1 MIINNLEKQCPKC
14 KSYIHKKGFVSHFK
28 NCDSSGILK
37 KNQRNIHN
45 DVFIQSLKDP
55 NSNYYI
61 CNKCNDKIGKFNI
74 NRHLKVCKGIF
85 KDLRNK
91 KYNSIPNKKIS
102 IKINDNLFECKK
114 CKKQFKKYA
123 IGSHYFRKHT
133 EKGKKLNPFKN
144 CYIKSW
150 NKGLTK
156 ETDNRI
162 LKGSISLKESYKS
175 GKIIGSFKGKKHSEE
190 TKEKI
195 RQKRIEYLKLKT
207 GQTAWE
213 RRSSGKMSYLEQ
225 WFYDEI
231 IIKENLLSKYDI
243 VNEYSEYPYFI
254 DFAFLNIK
262 LAVELDGA
270 CHFTNG
276 NKRKE
281 SDLKKNKLLKSKGWN
296 IFRIAYFENQT
307 EVKERFLKLLKENN
321 FKFSQKIYDNKLIK
335 HLEIKKEKVK
345 IKLIEKKEN
354 SRIQKTLDLI
364 NKRKQLILESNI
376 DFTKKGWSGKV
387 NQLTGL
393 GHAHVTNFLR
403 THLLELF
410 QKSYKRKGTK
420 IK

>member
-1 MIINNLEKQCPKC
+1 MKNKVLC
-14 KSYIHKKGFVSHFK
+14 SYG
-28 NCDSSGILK
+28 
-37 KNQRNIHN
+37 
-45 DVFIQSLKDP
+45 
-55 NSNYYI
+55 
-61 CNKCNDKIGKFNI
+61 CNKEAKFYI
-74 NRHLKVCKGIF
+74 TKQLKPCCSKSHNSCEA
-85 KDLRNK
+85 LRNK
-91 KYNSIPNKKIS
+91 NSNGLKKAHKNNCYSNQFNVGLFISKLKIENPKKYNL
-102 IKINDNLFECKK
+102 IKQ
-114 CKKQFKKYA
+114 KQKNTFKKN
-123 IGSHYFRKHT
+123 
-133 EKGKKLNPFKN
+133 KLL
-144 CYIKSW
+144 
-150 NKGLTK
+150 GLH
-156 ETDNRI
+156 NI
-162 LKGSISLKESYKS
+162 L
-175 GKIIGSFKGKKHSEE
+175 GKKHSEE

-213 RRSSGKMSYLEQ
+213 RRSQGKMSYLEK

-321 FKFSQKIYDNKLIK
+321 FKFSQKIYDDKLIK
-335 HLEIKKEKVK
+335 HLEIRKEKQK
-345 IKLIEKKEN
+345 IKLVNKQKR
-354 SRIQKTLDLI
+354 SKTQKTLDLI

-376 DFTKKGWSGKV
+376 DFTKKGWSGQV

-393 GHAHVTNFLR
+393 GLAHVTNFLR

-410 QKSYKRKGTK
+410 QKAYKRKGTK

>member
-1 MIINNLEKQCPKC
+1 MKNKVLC
-14 KSYIHKKGFVSHFK
+14 SYG
-28 NCDSSGILK
+28 
-37 KNQRNIHN
+37 
-45 DVFIQSLKDP
+45 
-55 NSNYYI
+55 
-61 CNKCNDKIGKFNI
+61 CNKEAKFYI
-74 NRHLKVCKGIF
+74 TKQLKPCCSKNHSSCEA
-85 KDLRNK
+85 LRNK
-91 KYNSIPNKKIS
+91 NSKGLKKAHKRNCYKNSNFNIGNYLSDLKTSNPEKYKKIRLEQS
-102 IKINDNLFECKK
+102 TTYKK
-114 CKKQFKKYA
+114 NFKLGLHK
-123 IGSHYFRKHT
+123 SHSRK
-133 EKGKKLNPFKN
+133 L
-144 CYIKSW
+144 
-150 NKGLTK
+150 
-156 ETDNRI
+156 
-162 LKGSISLKESYKS
+162 
-175 GKIIGSFKGKKHSEE
+175 SEE

-213 RRSSGKMSYLEQ
+213 RRSSGKMSYLEK

-307 EVKERFLKLLKENN
+307 EVKEKFLKLLKENN
-321 FKFSQKIYDNKLIK
+321 FKFSQKVYDNKLIK
-335 HLEIKKEKVK
+335 HLEIKKEKQK
-345 IKLIEKKEN
+345 IKLIEKKKN
-354 SRIQKTLDLI
+354 SKTQKTLDLI

-410 QKSYKRKGTK
+410 QKAYKRKGTK

>member
-1 MIINNLEKQCPKC
+1 MENSQLKQCDKC
-14 KSYIHKKGFVSHFK
+14 KNFIHKNGFISHFK
-28 NCDSSGILK
+28 HCEGSTLLK
-37 KNQRNIHN
+37 KNRKNIHN
-45 DVFIQSLKDP
+45 DDFIKSLKDE
-55 NSNYYI
+55 NSEFYI
-61 CNKCNDKIGKFNI
+61 CPKCNDKLKKFNI
-74 NRHLKVCKGIF
+74 SVHVGKCKGIF
-85 KDLRNK
+85 KDLRNRK
-91 KYNSIPNKKIS
+91 SKSISNESIS

-114 CKKQFKKYA
+114 CKKQFVKNA
-123 IGSHYFRKHT
+123 IGSHYFRSHT
-133 EKGKKLNPFKN
+133 KKGKALNPFKN
-144 CYIKSW
+144 CYVKSW

-156 ETDNRI
+156 KTDKRI
-162 LKGSISLKESYKS
+162 LKGSETLKEAYKNS
-175 GKIIGSFKGKKHSEE
+175 KLISPFKGKHLSEQ

-307 EVKERFLKLLKENN
+307 EVKEKFLKLLKENN
-321 FKFSQKIYDNKLIK
+321 FKFSQKVYDNKLIK
-335 HLEIKKEKVK
+335 HLEIKKEKQK
-345 IKLIEKKEN
+345 IKLIEKKKN
-354 SRIQKTLDLI
+354 SKTQKTLDLI

-410 QKSYKRKGTK
+410 QKAYKRKGTK